1 MMNNQISQN
10 EMKPKNGNLFKAFD
24 ALKKGDVKTTTKFSE
39 DQIEQTLSSFTNAG
53 PTYQYIY
60 NNATD
65 RFVFLSENVN
75 NMLGVNPESFTPSAH
90 SNLIHPDDLAH
101 VKHCRDIANYFL
113 VSHVDK
119 PAIADY
125 KVSYQFRMKDK
136 FGKYKV
142 MLHQSIP
149 LSLNDKGQPVNVLVN
164 ETDISHITTTN
175 NYKVSF
181 LAISDKKS
189 YLNIRN
195 KEDLMNP
202 LPSAKII
209 TERELD
215 ILRLLSEGF
224 SSKEIAGNLHIAYDT
239 VRTHRNNILKKTKLK
254 TLAQVIS
261 HYIKEG
267 LI

>member
-1 MMNNQISQN
+1 MNNPIRQN
-10 EMKPKNGNLFKAFD
+10 KMERNSENIFKIFED
-24 ALKKGDVKTTTKFSE
+24 IKDEKSKRTSNFSKE
-39 DQIEQTLSSFTNAG
+39 KIEETLTNFSCAGPAYQYVYNTLSG
-53 PTYQYIY
+53 E
-60 NNATD
+60 
-65 RFVFLSENVN
+65 FLYSSEKVHT
-75 NMLGVNPESFTPSAH
+75 MLGVNLQVFTPSSH
-90 SNLIHPDDLAH
+90 LELIHPDDLEH
-101 VKHCRDIANYFL
+101 VRHCRDIAAYFL
-113 VSHVDK
+113 ASHIDK
-119 PAIADY
+119 PSIADY

-149 LSLNDKGQPVNVLVN
+149 LSLDEKGQPVLVLVN
-164 ETDISHITTTN
+164 ETDISHITTSN
-175 NYKVSF
+175 NYRISF
-181 LAISDKKS
+181 LALNAKKS
-189 YLNIRN
+189 YINIRN

-202 LPSAKII
+202 RPSAKTV

-215 ILRLLSEGF
+215 ILRLLSEGY